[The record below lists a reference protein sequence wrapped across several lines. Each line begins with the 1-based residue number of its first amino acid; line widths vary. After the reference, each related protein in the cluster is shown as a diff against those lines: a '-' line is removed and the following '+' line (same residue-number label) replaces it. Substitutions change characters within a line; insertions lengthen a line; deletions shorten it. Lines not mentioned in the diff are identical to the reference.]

1 MLGKQNTYIAPNVS
15 STQGH
20 VKQMIA
26 RKTNYVIPGYSY
38 ADDQSYDIRPVYQNL
53 LNSKELK
60 SNSSL
65 NVPSRDRVANMEV
78 MIISFVCE
86 KRLPLSLTGDIV
98 TLSRELTRDT
108 KTLSKV
114 KLKRTATQVTIWCS
128 KNVGREYAQ

>member
-1 MLGKQNTYIAPNVS
+1 M
-15 STQGH
+15 
-20 VKQMIA
+20 
-26 RKTNYVIPGYSY
+26 IPGYSY

-98 TLSRELTRDT
+98 TLS
-108 KTLSKV
+108 
-114 KLKRTATQVTIWCS
+114 
-128 KNVGREYAQ
+128 